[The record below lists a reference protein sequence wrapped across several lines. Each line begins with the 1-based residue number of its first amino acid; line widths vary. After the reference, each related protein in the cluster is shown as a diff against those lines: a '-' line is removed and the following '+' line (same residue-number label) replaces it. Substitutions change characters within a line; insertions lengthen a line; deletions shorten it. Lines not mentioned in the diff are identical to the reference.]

1 MGAAPRKNFGR
12 ADLPGERIMASLIVP
27 PQTLKRWIRRRRRSG
42 LDRYDEVWDGV
53 YVMSPIANIEHQ
65 GIGTQLASAFI
76 QALPSES
83 NEKIYAGTNVSDQS
97 NDWTSN
103 YRVPDVAVFLPGNSA
118 KHRISHWR
126 GGPDFAVEVISK
138 GDRSREK
145 FEFYQKVGVRE
156 MLLVDRYPWRL
167 ELYRNREGEWIDA
180 GSLALGDS
188 DRIVSEVL
196 PVSFRL
202 IALNTG
208 PKIEVTHST
217 DGRVWNC

>member
-1 MGAAPRKNFGR
+1 MP
-12 ADLPGERIMASLIVP
+12 SLIVP
-27 PQTLKRWIRRRRRSG
+27 PQTLKRWIRRRRLSG

-53 YVMSPIANIEHQ
+53 YVMSPIANIQHQ
-65 GIGTQLASAFI
+65 GISTSLASALK

-83 NEKIYAGTNVSDQS
+83 NEMVYAGTNVSDQTD
-97 NDWTSN
+97 DWTSN
-103 YRVPDVAVFLPGNSA
+103 YRVPDVAVFLPGNPA
-118 KHRISHWR
+118 KDRIAYWL
-126 GGPDFAVEVISK
+126 GGPDFVIEVISK

-145 FEFYQKVGVRE
+145 FDFYAKVGVRE
-156 MLLVDRYPWRL
+156 LLLVDRYPWRL
-167 ELYRNREGEWIDA
+167 ELYRNTGAGWIDA

-188 DRIVSEVL
+188 ERIVSEVL

-202 IALNTG
+202 IEVNAR

>member
-1 MGAAPRKNFGR
+1 MGAALRNFGR

-65 GIGTQLASAFI
+65 GIGTQLSSAFI
-76 QALPSES
+76 QALPES
-83 NEKIYAGTNVSDQS
+83 AKRRVLAGANVSDRGRG
-97 NDWTSN
+97 WTKN
-103 YRVPDVAVFLPGNSA
+103 YRVPDVVVYLPDNPA
-118 KHRISHWR
+118 IFHEAYAQ

-138 GDRSREK
+138 GDRSRDK
-145 FEFYQKVGVRE
+145 FDFYKKVGVRE
-156 MLLVDRYPWRL
+156 LLLVDRYPWRL
-167 ELYRNREGEWIDA
+167 ELFRNTGTEWIDA
-180 GSLALGDS
+180 GSLSSGDS
-188 DRIVSEVL
+188 GRIVSEVL

-202 IALNTG
+202 IEVNTG